1 LGLFDTLHG
10 IVDPNDAS
18 RAQADAR
25 ANALIGKLA
34 LDHKVQVVDSAFS
47 TRALL
52 TGQRKRLALV
62 IAYLEDKPFYLFDE
76 WAADQ
81 DPTFKAVFY
90 EQLLPEL
97 HLRGKTVVVITHND
111 RYFPIADQVLKLDNG
126 NIVSET
132 RGSGATLVVAAEATN
147 GTVG

>member
-1 LGLFDTLHG
+1 MFDALLG
-10 IVDPNDAS
+10 IVYPNDAS

-34 LDHKVQVVDSAFS
+34 LDHKVQVVDGAFS
-47 TRALL
+47 TRALS

-62 IAYLEDKPFYLFDE
+62 IAYLEDRSFYLFDE

-81 DPTFKAVFY
+81 DPAFKAVFY

-97 HLRGKTVVVITHND
+97 RLRGKTVVVVTHDD
-111 RYFPIADQVLKLDNG
+111 RYFPIADRVLKLDNG

-132 RGSGATLVVAAEATN
+132 RGSGATLVVAAEAAN